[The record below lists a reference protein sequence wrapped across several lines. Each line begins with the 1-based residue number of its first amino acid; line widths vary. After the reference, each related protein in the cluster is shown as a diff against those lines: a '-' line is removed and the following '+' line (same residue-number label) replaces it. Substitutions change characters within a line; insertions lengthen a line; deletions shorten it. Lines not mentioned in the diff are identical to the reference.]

1 VAYLTDSLLLSL
13 AYTLTLLLVV
23 GCWLLRPPGVRNF
36 LRSLRSGVKYM
47 VVRSYP
53 NGSSDDG
60 LATIYFKKPRGGG
73 CFVVT
78 NQAAIIGTFDE
89 GKGQTASQCNFAVE
103 ALGRYLYSSG
113 Y

>member
-1 VAYLTDSLLLSL
+1 LSLTFFACLFSCSLLC
-13 AYTLTLLLVV
+13 ALLL
-23 GCWLLRPPGVRNF
+23 LATALARRAA
-36 LRSLRSGVKYM
+36 LLRSGVKYM

>member
-1 VAYLTDSLLLSL
+1 MLCALLLL
-13 AYTLTLLLVV
+13 ATALARRAAL
-23 GCWLLRPPGVRNF
+23 
-36 LRSLRSGVKYM
+36 LRSGVKYM